1 MFIVNRSSDFAGRRA
16 ATRTEGLTSSYNFRS
31 SATAVSISTSNSAS
45 RISSRSEPLLRD
57 LIFPLRRRH
66 SCLLLH
72 RRSTQNATA
81 EALNLWQLRMR
92 LINILLLG
100 HEECALEYN
109 NFDRARIPP
118 FEFEE
123 GSLAR

>member
-1 MFIVNRSSDFAGRRA
+1 MSQGQIDLRIMMGAPRARTHLIYIV
-16 ATRTEGLTSSYNFRS
+16 
-31 SATAVSISTSNSAS
+31 
-45 RISSRSEPLLRD
+45 
-57 LIFPLRRRH
+57 